1 VSDER
6 LAIAQVTPF
15 AWEAR
20 HEVNEA
26 VARLSDEL
34 AGRGHRVLIIA
45 PSHSSALVR
54 ESRRAIRAARDN
66 PEALFDGTGEGRPR
80 VLGVGE
86 VLPFS
91 PSRRRATCVERTRS
105 VGAWKVP
112 TLSAR
117 E

>member
-1 VSDER
+1 MLLDVSER
-6 LAIAQVTPF
+6 FAIAQVTPF

-20 HEVNEA
+20 HEVNDA

-34 AGRGHRVLIIA
+34 AARGHRVLIVA

-54 ESRRAIRAARDN
+54 ESRKAIRAAREH
-66 PEALFDGTGEGRPR
+66 PEALLEGTEDGPR

-91 PSRRRATCVERTRS
+91 PSRHRAASLPIDVARTIE
-105 VGAWKVP
+105 AAL
-112 TLSAR
+112 TT
-117 E
+117 